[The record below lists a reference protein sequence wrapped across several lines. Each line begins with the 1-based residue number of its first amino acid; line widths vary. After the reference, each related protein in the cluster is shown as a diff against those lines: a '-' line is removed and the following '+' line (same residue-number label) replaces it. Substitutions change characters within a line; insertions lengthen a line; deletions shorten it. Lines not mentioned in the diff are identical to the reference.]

1 MTSADAALDV
11 VTSIGAAH
19 VLHRLVLGVEC
30 VDAVTERRVRTDLVI
45 GRELDPRRLPPG
57 HDPQWP
63 CVSLLRKGT
72 GRGQLLYD
80 ATTPTRT
87 LPVPPAPAGP
97 PVARLRLVDPWRRFV
112 ARRLDAT
119 LWTLADVLAAEAAP
133 PTVPAAARL
142 LRPRLW
148 PGAAAQ
154 LPPGVTAIR
163 GVVQSA
169 GQPVRW
175 ARLTAVR
182 PTGGPAPDVVGHGHA
197 DERGEFVVVITDT
210 GTLPPPPPES
220 LQIDL
225 QVMAPDPASA
235 PSADPDDPYA
245 DLVVEAVSRASNPP
259 LPAELDNDVLRG
271 TSSPLGYVAN
281 TAAVPTM
288 TVPLG
293 AEFFVTAPIPFA
305 P

>member
-1 MTSADAALDV
+1 MSADPALTTD
-11 VTSIGAAH
+11 TSIGAAN

-30 VDAVTERRVRTDLVI
+30 LDAVTERRVRTDLAI

-63 CVSLLRKGT
+63 CISLQRRGI
-72 GRGQLLYD
+72 GRGQLRYD

-87 LPVPPAPAGP
+87 LAVPPAPPGP
-97 PVARLRLVDPWRRFV
+97 PAVRLRLVDPWRRFV
-112 ARRLDAT
+112 PRRFEVT
-119 LWTLADVLAAEAAP
+119 LWALADVLAAEAAP

-142 LRPRLW
+142 LRPWLW
-148 PGAAAQ
+148 PGTAAQ
-154 LPPGVTAIR
+154 LPAGTTAIR
-163 GVVQSA
+163 GVVSA
-169 GQPVRW
+169 GTQPVRW
-175 ARLTAVR
+175 ARITALR
-182 PTGGPAPDVVGHGHA
+182 PTGGPLPDIVGHGHT

-225 QVMAPDPASA
+225 QVVAPDPATA
-235 PSADPDDPYA
+235 PPVDRDDAYA
-245 DLVVEAVSRASNPP
+245 DLVVETVGRASNPP

-271 TSSPLGYVAN
+271 TATPPGYVAN
-281 TAAVPTM
+281 TAAVPTL
-288 TVPLG
+288 TVPVG
-293 AEFFVTAPIPFA
+293 AELLATAPIPFA

>member
-1 MTSADAALDV
+1 MSVDPVLV
-11 VTSIGAAH
+11 VDTSIGAAN

-30 VDAVTERRVRTDLVI
+30 VDAVTGQRVRTDLAI
-45 GRELDPRRLPPG
+45 GRELDPRRLSPD

-63 CVSLLRKGT
+63 CVSLLRRGT
-72 GRGQLLYD
+72 GRGRLLYD

-87 LPVPPAPAGP
+87 LAVPPAPAGP
-97 PVARLRLVDPWRRFV
+97 PVARLRLVHPWRRFV

-119 LWTLADVLAAEAAP
+119 LWTLADVIAAEGAP

-142 LRPRLW
+142 LRPWLW

-154 LPPGVTAIR
+154 LPPGLTAIR

-169 GQPVRW
+169 GLAVRW
-175 ARLTAVR
+175 ARLTALR
-182 PTGGPAPDVVGHGHA
+182 PTGGPVPDVVGHGHT

-210 GTLPPPPPES
+210 GTLPPPPPAS

-225 QVMAPDPASA
+225 QVIAPDPATTPA
-235 PSADPDDPYA
+235 VDPDDAYA
-245 DLVVEAVSRASNPP
+245 DLVVEAVGRASNPP
-259 LPAELDNDVLRG
+259 LPAELVNDVLRG
-271 TSSPLGYVAN
+271 TASPPGYVGN
-281 TAAVPTM
+281 TAAVPTL
-288 TVPLG
+288 TVPVG
-293 AEFFVTAPIPFA
+293 AEFFVTAPIPFT